1 LREIRCWPTSA
12 RIRGTVRPPAQ
23 IADPLD
29 TQEKI
34 HAQPQRRSCVPAK
47 KEDREEEGLEEVV
60 SRASGRRI
68 YNCSESP
75 NQHQDWSL
83 RKAKALGLSARKKKI
98 PPAKDLREPWWN
110 VGNQGAT
117 GSCVG
122 WAFADSVL
130 RYYFVKSG
138 KLRKHEHISVRYI
151 WMAAKE
157 MDHECAYPTTFLDD
171 AGTSAKSALRV
182 VKKIGALKTSV
193 LPFEGGLVKL
203 KEAHFLKVAGR
214 LKVKAYFNLCGTQ
227 SGKLDRFKEWLA
239 YHGPIL
245 TRLKVDPSWINIKP
259 DGQLRKY
266 ERKNANGGHAAAI
279 VGYTPTHF
287 IIRNSWGAAWGH
299 KGFAYASYEYAM
311 DAFHEAYGIVI

>member
-1 LREIRCWPTSA
+1 
-12 RIRGTVRPPAQ
+12 
-23 IADPLD
+23 
-29 TQEKI
+29 
-34 HAQPQRRSCVPAK
+34 
-47 KEDREEEGLEEVV
+47 V
-60 SRASGRRI
+60 SRASGERV
-68 YNCSESP
+68 YNCIASP
-75 NQHQDWSL
+75 SQHEDWSL
-83 RKAKALGLSARKKKI
+83 QKAKALGLSARKKEI
-98 PPAKDLREPWWN
+98 PAAKDLRQSWWN
-110 VGNQGAT
+110 IGNQGAT

-130 RYYFVKSG
+130 RYHFVKSG

-157 MDHECAYPTTFLDD
+157 MDHECTYPTTFLDD

-182 VKKIGALKTSV
+182 VRKIGALKTSV

-203 KEAHFLKVAGR
+203 KERHFLKIAGR
-214 LKVKAYFNLCGTQ
+214 LKVKAYFNLCGTK

-245 TRLKVDPSWINIKP
+245 TRLKVDPSWNNIKP
-259 DGQLRKY
+259 DGQLRTY
-266 ERKNANGGHAAAI
+266 DRKRANGGHAVAI

-287 IIRNSWGAAWGH
+287 IIRNSWGTGWGH
-299 KGFAYASYEYAM
+299 KGFAYATYEYAM